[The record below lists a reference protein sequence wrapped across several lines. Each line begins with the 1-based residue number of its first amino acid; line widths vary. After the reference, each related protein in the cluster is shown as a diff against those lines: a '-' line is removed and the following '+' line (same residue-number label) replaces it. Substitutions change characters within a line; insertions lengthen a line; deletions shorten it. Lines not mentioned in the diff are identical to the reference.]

1 MDPIYWG
8 DDVKYEGSDHDSSD
22 DESVS
27 TGYEINSLDQWKD
40 KVAQWVFRSQPDDTP
55 DEKIIEYFNVW
66 GDDATNKILTDKL
79 TRIRDASL
87 QERMGEISDAHAI
100 TEVEASGNAQAGYNM
115 RVSRELYSQRKFKLL
130 QETLRGEIDKAFTD
144 LRKKRTEDIANGTVK
159 EREKTK
165 ISQLAKPKSLRKTA
179 KTTFEKVR
187 AEKKGR
193 AGAKEVHGSTAAAAI
208 QEANS
213 AGA

>member
-1 MDPIYWG
+1 MDQICWG
-8 DDVKYEGSDHDSSD
+8 DDDKYEGSDSSE

-100 TEVEASGNAQAGYNM
+100 TKVEASGNAQAGYNM

-130 QETLRGEIDKAFTD
+130 QESLRGEIDKAFID
-144 LRKKRTEDIANGTVK
+144 LRTKRTEDIASGTVK

-213 AGA
+213 AGPKG